1 MSRNRFISLMAEVL
15 GIVVLQAM
23 NLLPMKLHSI
33 PPFTALTLLGL
44 LSTSHEAFSQE
55 DSNQGNAFTQT
66 ILVANRAEYKPTAFV
81 DERMINPWGIAL
93 RPPGKGGHI
102 WLSNAGN
109 ASTTLYIGDA
119 NGEPLRQDG
128 LKILPIDGPVYSY
141 EDGLSNVTGQV
152 YNAASDYAGQPVEF
166 PVTGPTS
173 NLTSGVPVPLGERS
187 GSAKFVFV
195 TTDGTINAWRAGT
208 AESMDTVVI
217 VKDFSDKGKDHD
229 PNSRVFPAFTGVAMT
244 TDQFKKDAN
253 GNAVADNRLYVT
265 DFQKRQIRAF
275 NNRWQEITEQ
285 IPFEKPPGLPDTY
298 SPYNIQYVGD
308 KLCVTY
314 AVLNTE
320 ADDPAE
326 DLPGEGNG
334 RVAFF
339 DRNGHLLSVIADQ
352 GKLNSPWGVCLA
364 PEGFGEFG
372 GDLLVANFGDGTIAA
387 YRKSGEF
394 HDFLRDAEGSPIS
407 IEGIWGIVFGNGV
420 SLGDSMSLYFTA
432 GPNTEQDGIFG
443 RLTVRK

>member
-1 MSRNRFISLMAEVL
+1 
-15 GIVVLQAM
+15 
-23 NLLPMKLHSI
+23 
-33 PPFTALTLLGL
+33 
-44 LSTSHEAFSQE
+44 
-55 DSNQGNAFTQT
+55 
-66 ILVANRAEYKPTAFV
+66 
-81 DERMINPWGIAL
+81 
-93 RPPGKGGHI
+93 
-102 WLSNAGN
+102 
-109 ASTTLYIGDA
+109 
-119 NGEPLRQDG
+119 
-128 LKILPIDGPVYSY
+128 
-141 EDGLSNVTGQV
+141 
-152 YNAASDYAGQPVEF
+152 
-166 PVTGPTS
+166 
-173 NLTSGVPVPLGERS
+173 
-187 GSAKFVFV
+187 
-195 TTDGTINAWRAGT
+195 
-208 AESMDTVVI
+208 
-217 VKDFSDKGKDHD
+217 
-229 PNSRVFPAFTGVAMT
+229 MT

-253 GNAVADNRLYVT
+253 GNALADNRLYVT

-275 NNRWQEITEQ
+275 NNRWEEITEQ

-320 ADDPAE
+320 ADDLAE

-364 PEGFGEFG
+364 PEGFGKFG

-394 HDFLRDAEGSPIS
+394 HDFLRDAEGKPIS